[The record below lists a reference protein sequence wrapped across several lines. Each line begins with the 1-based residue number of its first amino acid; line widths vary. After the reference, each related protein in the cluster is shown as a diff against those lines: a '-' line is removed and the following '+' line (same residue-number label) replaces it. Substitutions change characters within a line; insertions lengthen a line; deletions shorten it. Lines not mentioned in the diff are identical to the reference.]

1 MCGICGVWS
10 QTSDYGSDQ
19 LGSDLR
25 AAITSL
31 RHRGPDDTG
40 LYTNEYGLGLGHT
53 RLSIL
58 DLSSHGHQ
66 PKSSVDGR
74 YTITYN
80 GEIYNFR
87 NLKEQ
92 LLIKGHVFAGT
103 GDTEVILAA
112 LQEWGTEA
120 VHRLIGMFAIA
131 IWDGAAK
138 ALTLIRDR
146 LGVKPLYYGWNGRIF
161 WFGSELRALRHF
173 NTWSPEIDQQALGE
187 YLQYGYIS
195 APRCIFEGI
204 KKLPP
209 GCMLTI
215 RADGDLQVR
224 RYWDASSVAGTPLS
238 GTDDQLELQLEGL
251 LEDAFNSRMI
261 ADVPVG
267 VYLSGGID
275 SSLVAAVLSQNSNRR
290 IHTYTI
296 GFAEDTYN
304 EAVWAKKVAAY
315 LNTTHSEYI
324 LNRSEAL
331 AIAQEWGEL
340 FDEPFGDSSGIPTLL
355 VSRIA
360 SADVKVVLS
369 ADGGDE
375 LFSGYDVY
383 DLVLKR
389 HEDLNRVPAWFR
401 SATAAALKALPD
413 NLSKDSG
420 LLKLLP
426 DHLSRKLLLRSR
438 RLRATLHP
446 MSLGRLHDTYVS
458 HWLPEEIALL
468 IGGYDSP
475 RPLADHFP
483 GTNIDQLSL
492 WDLKHYLPGDILTK
506 VDRTTMAC
514 SIEGREPLL
523 DHRIAEFALRLPT
536 HLRRG
541 SLGSKHLLKKILYKR
556 VPRHLVDRP
565 KQGFAIPLDD
575 WLKKDMRDLVD
586 AYLIGGNRSYDHLFD
601 PEIVRRSV
609 DDYFAGNSQFMT
621 RIWLLLAFEMWR
633 DHWTS

>member
-1 MCGICGVWS
+1 
-10 QTSDYGSDQ
+10 
-19 LGSDLR
+19 
-25 AAITSL
+25 
-31 RHRGPDDTG
+31 
-40 LYTNEYGLGLGHT
+40 
-53 RLSIL
+53 
-58 DLSSHGHQ
+58 
-66 PKSSVDGR
+66 
-74 YTITYN
+74 
-80 GEIYNFR
+80 
-87 NLKEQ
+87 
-92 LLIKGHVFAGT
+92 
-103 GDTEVILAA
+103 
-112 LQEWGTEA
+112 
-120 VHRLIGMFAIA
+120 
-131 IWDGAAK
+131 
-138 ALTLIRDR
+138 
-146 LGVKPLYYGWNGRIF
+146 
-161 WFGSELRALRHF
+161 LRHF